1 MRFLLSFC
9 GRKTLAVLF
18 TTSLSVLLL
27 DLLSIALIFPF
38 LKLFV
43 YPDIIRS
50 NPGLN
55 MAYRYAGFSDTGKFV
70 FAVGIGLV
78 ALYFIKLALKVWI
91 KRIKFYAGNAVTF
104 RLSSHLFAGLMNA
117 RYSIFTE
124 QSTSEMV
131 GVVNA
136 HTVHSMI
143 CLESW
148 VIILNEVSLLIF
160 LFLVFVLIKP
170 LISFI
175 ILLVFIFVGVVL
187 YFGLVKRISSFGR
200 VHSNLNLLVYK
211 FAFAVANS
219 IKDIKIMGLEKKFIE
234 IFSRTWFE
242 YSRND
247 SRAKTTKSIP
257 ADFSETLVFSGIIAV
272 CLYILAAKQ
281 NFVELIPMLGVAA
294 VSSMRVL
301 PSFNRIISNYNE
313 YKYYK
318 NSLIV
323 VEDLSNKL
331 TQNRHDIRHID
342 IAFENKLEVKDLSFS
357 YGEKRVLDAITFT
370 INKGSSVAFV
380 GSSGAGKST
389 LLDVLVGLKE
399 PEQGVFSMDRIEFDP
414 FGTDALRR
422 RVGYVPQ
429 NVNLLDESVAFNI
442 SFEKKYEIEKMDQVI
457 RMSRLSSFVSELK
470 EGLDSNIGE
479 SAVRISGGQKQ
490 RIGIAR
496 ALYRDPEIL
505 VFDEATSALDTV
517 TEKELMDEINSFSG
531 SKTLIIVA
539 HRLSTV
545 EKCDTIYL
553 LDQGRI
559 IAQGTHE
566 ELLRTCAAYQQMYA
580 QQGMETGIN

>member
-1 MRFLLSFC
+1 M
-9 GRKTLAVLF
+9 VLF
-18 TTSLSVLLL
+18 TTSLAVLLL
-27 DLLSIALIFPF
+27 DILSIALIFPF

-43 YPDIIRS
+43 DPDIIQSSPRV
-50 NPGLN
+50 N
-55 MAYRYAGFSDTGKFV
+55 MAYRYAGFSDTGDFV
-70 FAVGIGLV
+70 FTVGIGLV
-78 ALYFIKLALKVWI
+78 VLYFIKLVLKVGLN
-91 KRIKFYAGNAVTF
+91 RIKFHTSNTVTF
-104 RLSSHLFAGLMNA
+104 RLSTHLFAGLMNA

-148 VIILNEVSLLIF
+148 IIILNEVSFLILLF
-160 LFLVFVLIKP
+160 SVFVLIKP
-170 LISFI
+170 LISFVV
-175 ILLVFIFVGVVL
+175 LAVFIFVGAVL
-187 YFGLVKRISSFGR
+187 YFGLVRRISTFGR

-234 IFSRTWFE
+234 IFSNIWSE

-257 ADFSETLVFSGIIAV
+257 ADFTETLIFSGIIAI
-272 CLYILAAKQ
+272 CLYVLATKQ
-281 NFVELIPMLGVAA
+281 NFVELIPMLGVVA

-301 PSFNRIISNYNE
+301 PSFNRIISGYNE

-318 NSLIV
+318 NSLVV
-323 VEDLSNKL
+323 VEDLSRKL
-331 TQNRHDIRHID
+331 TQNRHEIRHID
-342 IAFENKLEVKDLSFS
+342 IPFENKLEVKDLSFS
-357 YGEKRVLDAITFT
+357 YGEKRVLNAISFT
-370 INKGSSVAFV
+370 INKGSSIAFV

-389 LLDVLVGLKE
+389 LLDVLVGLKK
-399 PEQGVFSMDRIEFDP
+399 PEQGVFSMDGIEFDP

-442 SFEKKYEIEKMDQVI
+442 SFEKNYDIERMERVI
-457 RMSRLSSFVSELK
+457 RMSRLSQFVSELK
-470 EGLDSNIGE
+470 EGLDTNIGE

-505 VFDEATSALDTV
+505 VFDEATSSLDNV
-517 TEKELMDEINSFSG
+517 TERELISEIYSLSG
-531 SKTLIIVA
+531 IKTLIIVA

-545 EKCDTIYL
+545 ERCDTIYL

-580 QQGMETGIN
+580 QQGIEKGIN